1 MLTQA
6 LLTQAQA
13 NPQITSPV
21 RLIENHHNGKGVLGQ
36 TKKTRAREKSKKPSP
51 GLSPRDLHELT
62 YSADGRCARQFS
74 ESSPRPNMQV
84 AAAIVAVIV
93 RDPVCHLLGPQL
105 TLVPCARRPARPIQ
119 RSSDWVALAP

>member
-1 MLTQA
+1 MHTQP
-6 LLTQAQA
+6 QP
-13 NPQITSPV
+13 NPQSTSPV
-21 RLIENHHNGKGVLGQ
+21 RLIENHQNGKGVLGQ

-84 AAAIVAVIV
+84 AAAIVAVVV
-93 RDPVCHLLGPQL
+93 RNLVCQPFGPQL
-105 TLVPCARRPARPIQ
+105 ALVPRARRAAAR
-119 RSSDWVALAP
+119 ATHT

>member
-1 MLTQA
+1 M
-6 LLTQAQA
+6 
-13 NPQITSPV
+13 

-36 TKKTRAREKSKKPSP
+36 TKKTRAREKSKNPSP

>member
-1 MLTQA
+1 M
-6 LLTQAQA
+6 LTQAQA

-74 ESSPRPNMQV
+74 ESSPRPNM
-84 AAAIVAVIV
+84 
-93 RDPVCHLLGPQL
+93 
-105 TLVPCARRPARPIQ
+105 
-119 RSSDWVALAP
+119 